1 MNYFETLQTFV
12 MAVAAITI
20 EKQLGFFQG
29 REVVCCSKVNMNG
42 RGEPIPNVEYSAE
55 ETKVWGHV
63 LKALSDLY
71 PTHACKEYLNSYPHF
86 NFTPDRIPQL
96 QELSEV
102 YTP

>member
-1 MNYFETLQTFV
+1 
-12 MAVAAITI
+12 
-20 EKQLGFFQG
+20 
-29 REVVCCSKVNMNG
+29 
-42 RGEPIPNVEYSAE
+42 
-55 ETKVWGHV
+55 VWGHV

-102 YTP
+102 HSITCLKKFLR